1 MCPNCMMNLG
11 MALGGAAAPSLLL
24 GASLVAAL
32 GLRSTSTPSHRRV
45 AKTDTEETAT

>member
-32 GLRSTSTPSHRRV
+32 GLRSPSILSRKRV
-45 AKTDTEETAT
+45 AKTDTEETAS